1 MANKFA
7 AKVEQMRNGET
18 LTTVPEAGGKQ
29 KSQKVTVPTM
39 SAVDETATVEDLD
52 IRFDEKVERRLL
64 REVEDSELSP
74 AIKEIVQDDGVLG
87 DRDLFTW
94 KWEEYIF
101 GEPLTLNCVPDE
113 YAQDA
118 QEAKTLMGIYITL
131 IDDIGERHG
140 DETTFW
146 ELAKTAYP
154 AAEPDWDRDDI
165 DSDYARSIKRVW
177 TELMDRLRSAPRFE
191 EFIDTL
197 RFNLRET
204 IQAMDYARL
213 SDDARALMN
222 PEETWHFDT
231 QAIGLFVNWT
241 VDLMYAPSF
250 QMGDF
255 REFRQVVYELQHM
268 WRLGNW
274 IITWEREVHEHDYSA
289 GIFVE
294 ALDQG
299 IIDETDLERLEDG
312 TMNPELL
319 INRIKESGIVERFIS
334 DWKRRRDGLYER
346 NFEMESLDSNEM
358 VKKME
363 WLMQSH
369 LATEGHR

>member
-7 AKVEQMRNGET
+7 GEIEQMRKGQSLTPET
-18 LTTVPEAGGKQ
+18 GRGQSGKQ
-29 KSQKVTVPTM
+29 VKVPTM
-39 SAVDETATVEDLD
+39 SAVNDTATVDELD
-52 IRFDEKVERRLL
+52 IRFDEEVEKRLL
-64 REVEDSELSP
+64 NEVKTAELSP
-74 AIKEIVQDDGVLG
+74 AIKDVVQDDGVLG
-87 DRDLFTW
+87 DRELFTW

-101 GEPLTLNCVPDE
+101 GEPLTLNCVADE
-113 YAQDA
+113 HQQDA

-131 IDDIGERHG
+131 IDDIGEKHG
-140 DETTFW
+140 DKTTFW
-146 ELAKTAYP
+146 ELSKTAYP
-154 AAEPDWDRDDI
+154 EAEPDWDRTDI
-165 DSDYARSIKRVW
+165 DSDYAQSIERVW
-177 TELMDRLRSAPRFE
+177 TELMDRLRSSPRFD

-197 RFNLRET
+197 LFNLRQT

-213 SDDARALMN
+213 SNDARALMN

-241 VDLMYAPSF
+241 IDLMFSPSF
-250 QMGDF
+250 EMEDF
-255 REFRQVVYELQHM
+255 RSFRQIAYELQHM

-274 IITWEREVHEHDYSA
+274 IITWEREVHERDYSA

-294 ALDQG
+294 AINQG
-299 IIDETDLERLEDG
+299 IIDETDLERLEDEK
-312 TMNPELL
+312 MDPKHL
-319 INRIKESGIVERFIS
+319 IGRIKASGIVEQFIA

-346 NFEMESLDSNEM
+346 DFEMDSLASDEM
-358 VKKME
+358 VGKME